1 MKMILSRVT
10 FYKYISLLVL
20 SSCVTSSLSGCTSS
34 AANKRAQGPMAMPVT
49 MMPVADRLYPDQAEF
64 MAEVDSK
71 HATDIHPQVSSR
83 VTAVLA
89 TDGEQVQAGQPL
101 YQLDISQQAATVRS
115 LEATRRASLEEP
127 WSVKKTIEAQKAELA
142 YSQKQLNRYRNLV
155 KDHTVSEM
163 DTEQYETKVK
173 SLKANIASEEAHQK
187 QAFANIQRD
196 TASFQSAKADL
207 NYYTIRAPFSG
218 IVGTLVA
225 KVGDVV
231 EPNTILTTLTDN
243 HHLEINIALSADYR
257 PQVHLGTIMTLLS
270 SDDQTLAKSKVS
282 YIAPK
287 VDPMTQTILV
297 KAKVLNGKSDLSVDQ
312 HLKARL
318 IWGEKRGVL
327 VPIPAVFR
335 VDGQPF
341 IYRADTSPDGKG
353 MIAHMQAVTLGP
365 IIDQDVVVVSGLKPG
380 QTLITGGIQK
390 LQDGVPVMEMP
401 TESNEK
407 VPGSK

>member
-1 MKMILSRVT
+1 MAITFSRKT
-10 FYKYISLLVL
+10 FWKFIGLLVL
-20 SSCVTSSLSGCTSS
+20 SLCPIIVMSFLSGCTSS
-34 AANKRAQGPMAMPVT
+34 AANTHSQGATAMPVT
-49 MMPVADRLYPDQAEF
+49 MMPVAERIYPDEAEF

-83 VTAVLA
+83 IVSVLA
-89 TDGEQVQAGQPL
+89 TDGEQVHTGQPL

-115 LEATRRASLEEP
+115 WEATRRASLEEP
-127 WSVKKTIEAQKAELA
+127 WSLQKNIEAQKADLA
-142 YSQKQLNRYRNLV
+142 FSQKQLNRYRELV
-155 KDHTVSEM
+155 KNHTVSEM

-173 SLKANIASEEAHQK
+173 SLKANIASEEAHRK
-187 QAFANIQRD
+187 QALANIQRD
-196 TASFQSAKADL
+196 TAGFQSAKADL
-207 NYYTIRAPFSG
+207 NYYTVRAPFSG
-218 IVGTLVA
+218 TVGTLIV

-243 HHLEINIALSADYR
+243 HNLEINIALSADYR
-257 PQVHLGTIMTLLS
+257 PRVHLGTSMTLLS
-270 SDDQTLAKSKVS
+270 SYDQILAKSKIS

-297 KAKVLNGKSDLSVDQ
+297 KAKVVNGKSNVSVDQ

-318 IWGEKRGVL
+318 IWGEKRAVL

-341 IYRADTSPDGKG
+341 IYRADTSRDGKG

-365 IIDQDVVVVSGLKPG
+365 IINQDVVVVSGLKSG
-380 QTLITGGIQK
+380 QILITGGIQK
-390 LQDGVPVMEMP
+390 LQEGVPVMEIP
-401 TESNEK
+401 KE
-407 VPGSK
+407 